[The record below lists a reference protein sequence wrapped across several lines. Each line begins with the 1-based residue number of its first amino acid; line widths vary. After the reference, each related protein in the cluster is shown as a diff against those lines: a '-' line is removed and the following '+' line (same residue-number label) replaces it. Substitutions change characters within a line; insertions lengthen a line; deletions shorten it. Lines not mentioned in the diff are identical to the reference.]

1 MRKENF
7 PAWVTE
13 HTVSVG
19 IQCCRTKSAMCTAQG
34 LMSVNTEASRVPLI
48 PHKCTLREFS
58 VGEPQGQ
65 VACGR
70 KYDARGWGCPVDHRS
85 VSHLWV
91 PVMFLIRTLVR
102 LSVDYQGCCCSF
114 WIPQHSLSAVGR
126 GMKNSWLSLAPSTK
140 WGRAYICQARQ
151 Y

>member
-34 LMSVNTEASRVPLI
+34 LMSVNTEASRAPLI

-70 KYDARGWGCPVDHRS
+70 KYDARGWGCPVSLIFECLSCFSYAPSFGS
-85 VSHLWV
+85 VWIIRAAVAAFEYLNTASQLWAEV
-91 PVMFLIRTLVR
+91 WKTP
-102 LSVDYQGCCCSF
+102 GSF
-114 WIPQHSLSAVGR
+114 WLPQPNEGGPIFAKHASI
-126 GMKNSWLSLAPSTK
+126 K
-140 WGRAYICQARQ
+140 I
-151 Y
+151 